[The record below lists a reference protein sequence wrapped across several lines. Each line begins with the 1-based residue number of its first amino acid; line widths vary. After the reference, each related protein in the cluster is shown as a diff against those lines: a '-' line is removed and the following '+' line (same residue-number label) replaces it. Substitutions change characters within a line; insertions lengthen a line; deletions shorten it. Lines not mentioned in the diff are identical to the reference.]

1 MIEPFPFEGIYA
13 ITPSYKKNKLAYLE
27 KIEETVRAGVAALQI
42 REKNYLETSDF
53 IRLLKSVRDL
63 CSDYKIKLI
72 INDNIRV
79 AKQLNCGV
87 HLGKD
92 DLSLEQARREMGEK
106 AIIGVS
112 CYNSALNAKKFAEL
126 GASYVALGCFFPSIT
141 KPDAVKCN
149 GIELQKLKGKLK
161 IPIVA
166 IGGIT
171 NTNARTI
178 IQYGA
183 DLVAVS
189 SYIYDSDS
197 PYEKIK
203 CLQSV
208 VSEAK

>member
-1 MIEPFPFEGIYA
+1 MLFR
-13 ITPSYKKNKLAYLE
+13 S
-27 KIEETVRAGVAALQI
+27 
-42 REKNYLETSDF
+42 
-53 IRLLKSVRDL
+53 
-63 CSDYKIKLI
+63 
-72 INDNIRV
+72 
-79 AKQLNCGV
+79 
-87 HLGKD
+87 
-92 DLSLEQARREMGEK
+92 
-106 AIIGVS
+106 
-112 CYNSALNAKKFAEL
+112 
-126 GASYVALGCFFPSIT
+126 
-141 KPDAVKCN
+141 
-149 GIELQKLKGKLK
+149 LKGKLK